1 MFLDKLFLMIVVS
14 LFVQAPQKAPNILD
28 NEVFLLGDYE
38 YFWLG
43 ASLWSCA
50 ISAHINIYIKFSFFF
65 LTLSMRLYYLLI
77 SSLKPKPQKTHKMLM
92 SE

>member
-43 ASLWSCA
+43 ACLWSCA
-50 ISAHINIYIKFSFFF
+50 ISAHINIYLKCCFF
-65 LTLSMRLYYLLI
+65 LFNTQHETLLSANILFKAQTAED
-77 SSLKPKPQKTHKMLM
+77 SQDANV
-92 SE
+92 